1 MLNSPLSQTW
11 VYQLIVQ
18 GILVGNSIYDSV
30 TQNIPQ
36 TFGVSQALQ
45 ASTVLNNVIGG
56 TTVGPEMPV
65 SIIPEASLPFHWRT
79 ALTHGKT
86 TSIFILNSNTVVFI
100 PTTQGVFLLDS
111 HLHGNS
117 GAHVAFAEW
126 QYSFELLSWFK
137 QVNNFQFTLGTVT
150 NVKFH

>member
-1 MLNSPLSQTW
+1 M
-11 VYQLIVQ
+11 YQLIVQ

-36 TFGVSQALQ
+36 TFGISQALQ

-65 SIIPEASLPFHWRT
+65 SIIPEASPAANLPFHWRT

-86 TSIFILNSNTVVFI
+86 TSIFI
-100 PTTQGVFLLDS
+100 
-111 HLHGNS
+111 
-117 GAHVAFAEW
+117 
-126 QYSFELLSWFK
+126 
-137 QVNNFQFTLGTVT
+137 
-150 NVKFH
+150 